1 MRFGSVTGPSGS
13 PTHGEVVFVFVLTFK
28 LPQTIPIERLNQ
40 PRYVCCWLW
49 SLNTG
54 IMKLWM
60 VLHGDG
66 GGRSW
71 YEVQGTDD
79 VCKVGGTH
87 GTLGT
92 TGS

>member
-1 MRFGSVTGPSGS
+1 
-13 PTHGEVVFVFVLTFK
+13 
-28 LPQTIPIERLNQ
+28 
-40 PRYVCCWLW
+40 
-49 SLNTG
+49 
-54 IMKLWM
+54 MKLWM